1 VAGFLGPSQI
11 KRSSCHHC
19 SGRPDGSPPL
29 QAISVAS
36 SSFIIDDT
44 DTDALPQMQCIL
56 GRSLR
61 LGKAEEEG
69 GRAEKK
75 ANATALDEDKD
86 TISYPNEGMKC
97 GMENK

>member
-1 VAGFLGPSQI
+1 
-11 KRSSCHHC
+11 
-19 SGRPDGSPPL
+19 
-29 QAISVAS
+29 
-36 SSFIIDDT
+36 
-44 DTDALPQMQCIL
+44 MQCIL